1 LCCCDHNNRF
11 IVISARYQIGDELR
25 DSNGIYHDWQAD
37 RVRSKKRLD
46 HNLCGKITL
55 YFQANKIADSKQIA
69 VFLST
74 IGAKTYALLRN
85 LVTLSLP
92 KDKSFV

>member
-1 LCCCDHNNRF
+1 MIGKLAEFNPKNNLITAYVER
-11 IVISARYQIGDELR
+11 
-25 DSNGIYHDWQAD
+25 
-37 RVRSKKRLD
+37 
-46 HNLCGKITL
+46 ITL
-55 YFQANKIADSKQIA
+55 YFQANKIADGKQVA

-85 LVTLSLP
+85 LVTPSLP